1 MRLRGRRWFWPT
13 SYAERLS
20 EIDIDKLGR
29 AGIRGA
35 LIDLDNTLVGYRTH
49 EPLPEESAWI
59 ARAQAAG
66 IQVVMLT
73 NNGRPWAREVAE
85 LLNIPIVPNAR
96 KPLQGGYRRALA
108 LMQVP
113 KESVIVIGDQLFTDI
128 LGARICGLDTI
139 LVPPLS
145 KHDPWNTHW
154 LRRIERVVLHKFPH
168 VTEEPE
174 AQA

>member
-13 SYAERLS
+13 SYAERIS
-20 EIDIDKLGR
+20 EIDIAKLGV

-108 LMQVP
+108 LMQLP
-113 KESVIVIGDQLFTDI
+113 KEAVIVIGDQLFTDI

-154 LRRIERVVLHKFPH
+154 LRRFERVVLHKFPH
-168 VTEEPE
+168 VSEEPE
-174 AQA
+174 SQA